1 MNAYEF
7 QADFRSRCPKGHWQD
22 IKTDEEF
29 WSYAAELVGKMQ
41 AAIIKRENERAKL
54 IEEKELLMEE
64 LKQRDDEIEDITA
77 ENRALTL
84 QVLNLS
90 GLDEQVRR
98 LTAIADKLSAPVISA
113 NDITVENTAPIIPA
127 PTAKED
133 KPKEKKPS
141 PQALAKSFE
150 SFWTDYPKKRAKQDA
165 LKVWKSI
172 APTKELAAKI
182 TAALAEQKA
191 TEDWQREGGKFIP
204 YPATWLRGGQW
215 EDEVS
220 ASLPEAVK
228 PVPVKEEFAD
238 TRKHSYDLD
247 AIINAAT
254 ANVPTIE
261 VNGND

>member
-7 QADFRSRCPKGHWQD
+7 QEFLRSRCPKGRWQD
-22 IKTDEEF
+22 IKTDEAF
-29 WSYAAELVGKMQ
+29 WDYSAELVGKMQ
-41 AAIIKRENERAKL
+41 AAISSERSKRN
-54 IEEKELLMEE
+54 EEKESMLEE
-64 LKQRDDEIEDITA
+64 IKRLDDEIEDLTA

-98 LTAIADKLSAPVISA
+98 LKVIADKLSAPVISPS
-113 NDITVENTAPIIPA
+113 DIKVENTSPILPA

-141 PQALAKSFE
+141 SQALAKSFE
-150 SFWTDYPKKRAKQDA
+150 SFWADYPKKRAKQDA

-172 APTKELAAKI
+172 APSKELAAKI

-191 TEDWQREGGKFIP
+191 SEDWQREGGKFIP

-215 EDEVS
+215 EDEVTS
-220 ASLPEAVK
+220 SLPEAAK

-238 TRKHSYDLD
+238 TRKHSYDLN
-247 AIINAAT
+247 ATINAAT
-254 ANVPTIE
+254 ANVPKVE